1 VRPRRAL
8 GRRTPAT
15 AFSART
21 KASPRRASITIST
34 HYRVRRNRLHR
45 GGKVTLRYPS
55 RQHLGI
61 GPRWAGTRVLLLVA
75 DLDVRAPLGSE
86 EIP

>member
-1 VRPRRAL
+1 M
-8 GRRTPAT
+8 
-15 AFSART
+15 
-21 KASPRRASITIST
+21 
-34 HYRVRRNRLHR
+34 
-45 GGKVTLRYPS
+45 TLRYPS